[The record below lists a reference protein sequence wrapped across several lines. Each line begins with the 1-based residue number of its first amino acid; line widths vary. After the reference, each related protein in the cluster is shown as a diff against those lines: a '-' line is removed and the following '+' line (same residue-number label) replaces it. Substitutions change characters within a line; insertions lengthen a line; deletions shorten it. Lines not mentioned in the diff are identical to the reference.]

1 MPVDSW
7 TEDLAS
13 VVRYAL
19 TTTRAIVICPFH
31 DNVTIRV
38 RDDAAEPMPMF
49 VPLKSLKAMAQH
61 GSMKLCTKKLTA
73 SSAKQQT
80 GSALSAQRSSI
91 EQTAA

>member
-1 MPVDSW
+1 MTLPK
-7 TEDLAS
+7 
-13 VVRYAL
+13 
-19 TTTRAIVICPFH
+19 
-31 DNVTIRV
+31 
-38 RDDAAEPMPMF
+38 PMPMF

-73 SSAKQQT
+73 SSTKQQT